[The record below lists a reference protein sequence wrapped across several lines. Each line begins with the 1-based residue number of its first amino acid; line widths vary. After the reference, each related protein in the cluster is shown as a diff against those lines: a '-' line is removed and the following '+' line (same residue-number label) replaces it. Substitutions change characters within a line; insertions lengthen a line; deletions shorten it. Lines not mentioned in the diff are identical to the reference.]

1 MASHSSVHSGPA
13 TRARVLDEAVSLFI
27 EMGFTRAPMS
37 EIASRLGITKAALYY
52 YFASKDDLLIALV
65 SPFLDRIDE
74 LLADAAETGVNDDS
88 ARRALL
94 SRYAEVLR
102 SDMRVVRILSRDV
115 NVSSHPEI
123 APRIT
128 AHVASLIELL
138 AGAHADAEGMA
149 RASAAMM
156 VVQRGLFVIPGE
168 PAALRSMPQEAR
180 IELVLQ
186 IAYSVVESGNAGSES
201 AD

>member
-1 MASHSSVHSGPA
+1 MARHSSVHDGPT
-13 TRARVLDEAVSLFI
+13 TRDRILDEAASLFI
-27 EMGFTRAPMS
+27 EMGFTRAPLS

-52 YFASKDDLLIALV
+52 YFASKDELLIALV

-74 LLADAAETGVNDDS
+74 LLTQSAETGVNDVL

-94 SRYAEVLR
+94 SRYADLLR
-102 SDMRVVRILSRDV
+102 SDMRVVSILSRDF

-123 APRIT
+123 SPRIT

-138 AGAHADAEGMA
+138 ASADADAEGMA
-149 RASAAMM
+149 RASAAMT
-156 VVQRGLFVIPGE
+156 VVQRGLFVLPGE
-168 PAALRSMPQEAR
+168 PAVLRSMPQDAR

-186 IAYSVVESGNAGSES
+186 IAYTIVESHDLSRS
-201 AD
+201 PL